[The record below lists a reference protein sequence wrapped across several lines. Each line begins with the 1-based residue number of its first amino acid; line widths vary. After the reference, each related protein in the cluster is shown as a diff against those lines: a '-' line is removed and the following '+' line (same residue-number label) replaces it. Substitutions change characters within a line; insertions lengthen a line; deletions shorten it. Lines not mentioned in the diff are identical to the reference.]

1 MRTKFDKYKKLKED
15 AIETKKEDLR
25 NELKQNK

>member
-1 MRTKFDKYKKLKED
+1 MRIKFDKQKKLKED
-15 AIETKKEDLR
+15 AIETKKENLR